1 MDILNILKTIHYF
14 FNDYKISI
22 KFVHFHS
29 NIDWFARERVR
40 EREEGNMR
48 QRGEKRYERERIFP
62 FTLSSSPSITRKY

>member
-29 NIDWFARERVR
+29 NIDWFARER
-40 EREEGNMR
+40 ERGGDMR